1 MSPPPDALRSSYAAC
16 RRVTRQCGSSFY
28 PSFFL
33 LDGPRRRAM
42 EAVYAFLRYTDDL
55 ADGPEPIP
63 LRREALARWRR
74 SVAESLPGGL
84 SFVEAAGPRPSGSP
98 SVQSGVAGRPDP
110 HLLLPALADACSRF
124 RVPVEHLF
132 AVFDGVEMDLQQR
145 RYHTF
150 EELMEYCDRVASAVG
165 LVCIHLWGFR
175 GEDAVA
181 PARCCGRAF
190 QLTNILRDLREDA
203 ERGRVYLP
211 LEDFHRC
218 GYAPDDLIQGV
229 ADDRF
234 DRLMA
239 LQIDR
244 ARELFREGVL
254 LFDWL
259 ERPGQR
265 VFGMMASTYG
275 LLLEAMAR
283 RPRSVLQRRVR
294 LPLGTRLA
302 IAARWTLLPAR
313 RPCVP

>member
-1 MSPPPDALRSSYAAC
+1 MSRAPDALRASYAAC
-16 RRVTRQCGSSFY
+16 RRMARRSGSSFY
-28 PSFFL
+28 PSFLL

-55 ADGPEPIP
+55 ADGPAPIP
-63 LRREALARWRR
+63 GRREALARWRFA
-74 SVAESLPGGL
+74 VAESLPGGL
-84 SFVEAAGPRPSGSP
+84 SFVEAAGARRSASGAAD
-98 SVQSGVAGRPDP
+98 SGVDGQPDAL
-110 HLLLPALADACSRF
+110 LLLPALADACRRF

-132 AVFDGVEMDLQQR
+132 AVLDGVEMDLQQR
-145 RYHTF
+145 RYRTF
-150 EELMEYCDRVASAVG
+150 DALMEYCDRVASAVG

-175 GEDAVA
+175 GEDALR

-203 ERGRVYLP
+203 DRGRVYLP
-211 LEDFHRC
+211 LEDFDQC
-218 GYAPDDLIQGV
+218 GYSPGDLLRGV

-239 LQIDR
+239 LQIGR

-259 ERPGQR
+259 ERPGR
-265 VFGMMASTYG
+265 RMFGMMASTYG
-275 LLLEAMAR
+275 RLLETIAR

-294 LPLGTRLA
+294 LPLGMRLA
-302 IAARWTLLPAR
+302 IAARWTLLPAQ
-313 RPCVP
+313 RPRVP